1 LGGRGKKDGKG
12 DAMNWWQ
19 VVIIIVAWDCVRLIL
34 QAIVNKWWLR
44 KNKGIVWQEEKK
56 FKQANPACRD
66 PEGRDRCPHCDSYNV
81 KYSNYEWFCLD
92 CGEQWDQYG
101 QDTK

>member
-1 LGGRGKKDGKG
+1 
-12 DAMNWWQ
+12 MQWWHI
-19 VVIIIVAWDCVRLIL
+19 VIIIIVWDCARLML

-44 KNKGIVWQEEKK
+44 KNKGIVWQEERK
-56 FKQANPACRD
+56 FKQANPVCRD
-66 PEGRDRCPHCDSYNV
+66 SKGRDQCPHCGSPNV
-81 KYSNYEWFCLD
+81 ECSNYEWFCPD